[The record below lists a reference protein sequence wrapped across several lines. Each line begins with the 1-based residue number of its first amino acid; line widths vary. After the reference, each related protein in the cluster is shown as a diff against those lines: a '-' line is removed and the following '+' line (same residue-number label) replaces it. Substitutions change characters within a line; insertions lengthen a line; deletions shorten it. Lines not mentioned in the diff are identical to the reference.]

1 MRSFFF
7 NKKNKNQFL
16 ILWKRKYVV
25 NDAQVA
31 TQFAHE
37 TDDFL
42 SRTEHFDTSSV
53 RIVTDAKRAFDR
65 SREFPAFMHTNI
77 GNFWN
82 QKN

>member
-1 MRSFFF
+1 M
-7 NKKNKNQFL
+7 
-16 ILWKRKYVV
+16 YVV

-42 SRTEHFDTSSV
+42 SRTEHFDTLSV

-77 GNFWN
+77 GNF
-82 QKN
+82 